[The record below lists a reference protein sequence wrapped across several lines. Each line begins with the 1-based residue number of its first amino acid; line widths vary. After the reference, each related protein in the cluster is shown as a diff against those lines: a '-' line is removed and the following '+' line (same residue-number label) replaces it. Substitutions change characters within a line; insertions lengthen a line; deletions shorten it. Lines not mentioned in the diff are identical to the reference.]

1 MFNPLL
7 PDLTDLK
14 PTDLETKISELSKK
28 YFIAA
33 RSGNSAVCEQIL
45 VILEAHKM
53 ELQKRNIEAS
63 KLQPKNSNDSL
74 DSLINVS

>member
-7 PDLTDLK
+7 QDLTDLK
-14 PTDLETKISELSKK
+14 PTDLENKISELSKK
-28 YFIAA
+28 YFISA
-33 RSGNSAVCEQIL
+33 RSGNSSLCEQIL